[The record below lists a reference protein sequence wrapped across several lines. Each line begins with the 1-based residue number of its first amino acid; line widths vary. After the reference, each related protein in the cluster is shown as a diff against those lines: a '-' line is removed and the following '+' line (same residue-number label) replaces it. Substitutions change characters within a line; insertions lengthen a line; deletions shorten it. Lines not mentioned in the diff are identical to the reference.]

1 MIMNATDRASTLDKW
16 AAAPPLWLTMSFR
29 NDSDGTSL
37 NRCLEPG
44 CGKTFVRACDLNKHE
59 KTHSRPWKC
68 SEADCKYHV
77 LGWPSKKEMD
87 RHFSDKHAPAPIMHR
102 CLYAPCPYI
111 SKRASNRD
119 LHMEKIHNWEYKR
132 SKVTKRGKGASL
144 ISAASNARPTV
155 PQPPRVLKSPS
166 PLLDR
171 PNPTETSRVSAS
183 AVTYVPAAPPPPRE
197 VFTSHEVRIR
207 DASISPSQKR
217 AAAPSPPRAAE
228 VDVPKQVHETR
239 KEENPRLQAYMS
251 MLERQLRN
259 APRGQDEPE
268 KERAESRQDAYPT
281 RAAKRLCTEDDRT
294 ASTATLAPLN
304 PGPRR
309 ALTVESTTACSDGE
323 SNGRSSSSGDP
334 RDRAAVRRVRNAM
347 AARKSRERKQQRLE
361 ELEVELEEMR
371 RDRDH
376 WKGLALAQA
385 AAAKREN
392 L

>member
-1 MIMNATDRASTLDKW
+1 MIMNASDRASTLDKW

-29 NDSDGTSL
+29 TDGDGTSL

-68 SEADCKYHV
+68 PEADCKYHV

-102 CLYAPCPYI
+102 CLYDPCPYI

-119 LHMEKIHNWEYKR
+119 MHMEKIHKWEYKR
-132 SKVTKRGKGASL
+132 SKGTKRGKGASL
-144 ISAASNARPTV
+144 ISPASNARPTV
-155 PQPPRVLKSPS
+155 PRLPRVLKSPS
-166 PLLDR
+166 PLLDG

-183 AVTYVPAAPPPPRE
+183 ALSSVPAAPPPPPE
-197 VFTSHEVRIR
+197 VFTSHEVQIR
-207 DASISPSQKR
+207 DASLSPPQKR
-217 AAAPSPPRAAE
+217 APAPPPPRAAE
-228 VDVPKQVHETR
+228 VDVPKQVQETR
-239 KEENPRLQAYMS
+239 KEENARLQAYMS

-259 APRGQDEPE
+259 ALRGQDEHK

-281 RAAKRLCTEDDRT
+281 RAAKRLCAEDDRT
-294 ASTATLAPLN
+294 ASTAPLAPLN

-309 ALTVESTTACSDGE
+309 ALAVESTTACSDGE
-323 SNGRSSSSGDP
+323 SNGPSSSSSGDP

-385 AAAKREN
+385 KGER